1 MPPAIVFDTNGLVS
15 AVLYNL
21 PFTTMPNDQY
31 KYVSFASI
39 LLLVAGFLFFRSY
52 LVWIIPPIG
61 VITAYT
67 YYKRLM
73 VFPKE
78 QRWTVAAPTM
88 IGLVMLLL
96 LAGYYRFIA
105 V

>member
-1 MPPAIVFDTNGLVS
+1 
-15 AVLYNL
+15 
-21 PFTTMPNDQY
+21 MPNDQY

-39 LLLVAGFLFFRSY
+39 FLLVAGFLFFRSY
-52 LVWIIPPIG
+52 VVWMLPPIG

-78 QRWTVAAPTM
+78 KRWKVAAPTL
-88 IGLVMLLL
+88 IGIALLL
-96 LAGYYRFIA
+96 LLTFYYSFLA